1 MNSHE
6 SGNLV
11 DEARLLMPWYLTN
24 KLSSEEQRLVNEA
37 LEQSPELR
45 GEFLQEEK
53 MMRLV
58 KENKRLLELTALD
71 TTEQRLDKMLSR
83 IQHEEQQQTQ
93 IAKNTAI
100 SKRKEKAEGW
110 LGKFFRSGLFGNDWL
125 SPANAVFAS
134 LLVCQLGVM
143 GYMQLSSSAP
153 EGVVYE
159 SASVSKVS
167 AGQAGIKKST
177 VTFLVE
183 FQDDAPHGEV
193 CDFLNTWSARIVS
206 GPDNQNM
213 FSVELSTDSTT
224 DVAALADNIMQQATA
239 GKAPLSF
246 IGPQFRK

>member
-6 SGNLV
+6 SGNLI

-24 KLSSEEQRLVNEA
+24 QLSSEEQQLVNEA

-58 KENKRLLELTALD
+58 KENKSLLELTALD
-71 TTEQRLDKMLSR
+71 TTEQRLDKVLSR

-93 IAKNTAI
+93 TTQNTATA
-100 SKRKEKAEGW
+100 KKKGKAEGW
-110 LGKFFRSGLFGNDWL
+110 LGKFFKSGLLGNDWL

-134 LLVCQLGVM
+134 LLVCQLGFM
-143 GYMQLSSSAP
+143 GYTQLSPSAP
-153 EGVVYE
+153 EGAVYE
-159 SASVSKVS
+159 SASFTKTS

-177 VTFLVE
+177 ATFLMA
-183 FQDDAPHGEV
+183 FQDDAPYGEV
-193 CDFLNTWSARIVS
+193 CDFLNTWNARIVS

-224 DVAALADNIMQQATA
+224 DVAALADIIMQQATVN
-239 GKAPLSF
+239 KVPLSF
-246 IGPQFRK
+246 IGSQFQK